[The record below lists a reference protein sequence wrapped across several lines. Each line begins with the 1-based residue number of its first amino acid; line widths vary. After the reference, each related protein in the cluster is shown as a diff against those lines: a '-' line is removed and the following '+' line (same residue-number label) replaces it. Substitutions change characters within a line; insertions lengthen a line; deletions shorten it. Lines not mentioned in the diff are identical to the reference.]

1 MTAEKINEA
10 VEKIHKGVDQLFEI
24 REMLVDI
31 NVDVEL
37 LTIVDDVI
45 EQFIDTSTWLSDNW
59 FSFTHSRRHVPLEWF
74 NLLFFYKVLIMF
86 LLENHFNIFFNP
98 NK

>member
-31 NVDVEL
+31 NVGVEL
-37 LTIVDDVI
+37 LTMMDDAI
-45 EQFIDTSTWLSDNW
+45 EQFINTSTWISDN
-59 FSFTHSRRHVPLEWF
+59 
-74 NLLFFYKVLIMF
+74 
-86 LLENHFNIFFNP
+86 
-98 NK
+98 

>member
-10 VEKIHKGVDQLFEI
+10 VEKIHEGVDQLFEI

-45 EQFIDTSTWLSDNW
+45 EQFIDTSTWLSDN
-59 FSFTHSRRHVPLEWF
+59 
-74 NLLFFYKVLIMF
+74 
-86 LLENHFNIFFNP
+86 
-98 NK
+98 

>member
-10 VEKIHKGVDQLFEI
+10 VEQIHKGVDQLFEI

-37 LTIVDDVI
+37 LTAMDDAI
-45 EQFIDTSTWLSDNW
+45 EQFINTSTWLSDN
-59 FSFTHSRRHVPLEWF
+59 
-74 NLLFFYKVLIMF
+74 
-86 LLENHFNIFFNP
+86 
-98 NK
+98 

>member
-45 EQFIDTSTWLSDNW
+45 EQFIDTSTWLSDN
-59 FSFTHSRRHVPLEWF
+59 
-74 NLLFFYKVLIMF
+74 
-86 LLENHFNIFFNP
+86 
-98 NK
+98 